1 MSDTIHFSV
10 IYVPSDL
17 SEQCLSNRDNS
28 PECPLKSE
36 QQLVKSENS
45 GTEDAELTAY
55 KAETWQMKLNIWVV
69 CWIVFI
75 SFWKTTSSR
84 WPFQPDVDTPKSGND
99 FPTRKMGP
107 NDKHLNAASNTK
119 RDWCG
124 THHQAAVEDI
134 KVAVSSN
141 HLQHTH
147 THILIHLMIWCG
159 HPELSGEF

>member
-55 KAETWQMKLNIWVV
+55 EAETWQMKLNIWVV
-69 CWIVFI
+69 CWIVTV
-75 SFWKTTSSR
+75 SFAFHVSQILETAVNT
-84 WPFQPDVDTPKSGND
+84 PFK
-99 FPTRKMGP
+99 
-107 NDKHLNAASNTK
+107 
-119 RDWCG
+119 
-124 THHQAAVEDI
+124 
-134 KVAVSSN
+134 
-141 HLQHTH
+141 
-147 THILIHLMIWCG
+147 
-159 HPELSGEF
+159 LSER